1 MCHCSNE
8 QLPPAQHDGEP
19 AVPQS
24 GLQRTGATT
33 LTEKDVCVQGKTVT
47 PELFPAANGK

>member
-1 MCHCSNE
+1 MCHRSNK
-8 QLPPAQHDGEP
+8 QLPPAQHDDEP

-24 GLQRTGATT
+24 GLQCTEAIT
-33 LTEKDVCVQGKTVT
+33 LTEKDVCVQARTVT